1 MNNQIINDTI
11 VYNKI
16 EDIKDICLYTIRK
29 INSKVLQKL
38 SIKSQDEINYTDIS
52 NFFEQDITKFQ
63 DQVEWLLNIIYHES
77 NKLN

>member
-38 SIKSQDEINYTDIS
+38 FIKSQDEINYTDIS